1 MDLMQ
6 RRNMLMRGAS
16 IDWESIARGMVDTTT
31 EFELT
36 EFTTTADHNYQF
48 FNRKGLKTVV
58 IDSSTTI
65 AQYAF
70 SGCTGLESVVFPSN
84 LQNIQ
89 YYAFSGCTS
98 LTSLTIPASVT
109 TIGQYAFNACRG
121 LVSVILEPT
130 TPPTISSGSFNSTTC
145 SFYVPDESLEA
156 YKAANNWSALAD
168 RIFPIS
174 ELGGV
179 SN

>member
-16 IDWESIARGMVDTTT
+16 IDWESIARGMVDMTT

-36 EFTTTADHNYQF
+36 ELTTTAGQNYQF
-48 FNRKGLKTVV
+48 FDRKGLKAVV
-58 IDSSTTI
+58 IDSTTTLGH
-65 AQYAF
+65 AVF
-70 SGCTGLESVVFPSN
+70 SGCIGLESVVFPQN
-84 LQNIQ
+84 LENIQ
-89 YYAFSGCTS
+89 YQAFANCRS
-98 LTSLTIPASVT
+98 LTNLTIPASVT
-109 TIGQYAFNACRG
+109 TIGQYAFNGCRG

-130 TPPTISSGSFNSTTC
+130 TPPTISSGSFNNTTC

-174 ELGGV
+174 EL
-179 SN
+179 NT

>member
-1 MDLMQ
+1 
-6 RRNMLMRGAS
+6 MLMRSGNA
-16 IDWESIARGMVDTTT
+16 IDWESIARGMVDMTS

-36 EFTTTADHNYQF
+36 ELTTTASKGYQF
-48 FNRKGLKTVV
+48 IDRKGLKAVV
-58 IDSSTTI
+58 IDSTT
-65 AQYAF
+65 ALGQAVF

-89 YYAFSGCTS
+89 FQAFANCGS
-98 LTSLTIPASVT
+98 LTKLTIPASVT

-130 TPPTISSGSFNSTTC
+130 TPPTISNGSFNNTTC

-174 ELGGV
+174 EL
-179 SN
+179 NT